1 MKPLLLFLLVN
12 GTVIVALAFYV
23 LQGEIVI
30 NQLPLVALLSLGV
43 LNGAAILG
51 IRLRRKRGK

>member
-1 MKPLLLFLLVN
+1 MKPLLLFLLINV
-12 GTVIVALAFYV
+12 TAIVALAFYG
-23 LQGEIVI
+23 LQGGIAI
-30 NQLPLVALLSLGV
+30 NQLPVVALLSLGV